1 MLRWFDRSE
10 REAKV
15 RELAKEPGA
24 FVGSSVAVA
33 AVQTSSGMLMSPYID
48 KYMVHTW

>member
-24 FVGSSVAVA
+24 FVGSSVAVE
-33 AVQTSSGMLMSPYID
+33 AVQTSSGMLMSP
-48 KYMVHTW
+48 